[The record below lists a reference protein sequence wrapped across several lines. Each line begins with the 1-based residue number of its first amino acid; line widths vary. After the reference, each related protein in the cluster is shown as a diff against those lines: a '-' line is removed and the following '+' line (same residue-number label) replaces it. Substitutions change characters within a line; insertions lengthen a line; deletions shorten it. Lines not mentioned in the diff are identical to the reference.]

1 MLPFGRLA
9 KGYSM
14 VLNVFGRVGPVPEGM
29 SAAAALRHKRFS
41 QKHAALKARLLALA
55 ARYRRQ
61 NGYPPPYWELI
72 RLVRQTKVETQTKR

>member
-1 MLPFGRLA
+1 
-9 KGYSM
+9 M

-55 ARYRRQ
+55 AGFRRQ